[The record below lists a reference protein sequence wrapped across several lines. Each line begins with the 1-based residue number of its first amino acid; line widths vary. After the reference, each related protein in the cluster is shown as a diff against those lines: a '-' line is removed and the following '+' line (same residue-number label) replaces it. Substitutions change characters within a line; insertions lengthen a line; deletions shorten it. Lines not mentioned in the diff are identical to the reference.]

1 MIPAPWYYEAAP
13 SAAGIRPPHFIAAR
27 GLYNADAPEEDM
39 MRSWIL
45 LAAAALLQADTGES
59 FCRFPK
65 GTSWTYRRSQG
76 DTAFKVVMTVTD
88 QAEGRLVVESRE
100 YAEEGKEPRP
110 KTLAW
115 AVEEGF
121 LLWGEFKGG
130 KIQSPLRVYKIGS
143 KKGDTWKSPVGEGK
157 GDLEA
162 THMGTVEVKVPAGT
176 YRDAV
181 QVAFRFGTDQPKPLM
196 EIVLAPKV
204 GMVRFGGS
212 AGSLQAVMELEEFK
226 EGK

>member
-1 MIPAPWYYEAAP
+1 MRPWILIA
-13 SAAGIRPPHFIAAR
+13 AAG
-27 GLYNADAPEEDM
+27 
-39 MRSWIL
+39 
-45 LAAAALLQADTGES
+45 LLQADSGES
-59 FCRFPK
+59 FCRFSK
-65 GTSWTYRRSQG
+65 GTTWTYRRAQG
-76 DTAFKVVMTVTD
+76 GAAFKVVMTVVD
-88 QAEGRLVVESRE
+88 EADRKIVVESRE
-100 YAEEGKEPRP
+100 YVEEGKEPSL

-115 AVEEGF
+115 AVEDGY
-121 LLWGEFKGG
+121 LVWGEYKGG
-130 KIQSPLRVYKIGS
+130 KIQSPLRVYKAGS

-181 QVAFRFGTDQPKPLM
+181 QVAFRFGADQPKPLM

-204 GMVRFGGS
+204 GMIRFGGS
-212 AGSLQAVMELEEFK
+212 AGSLMAVMELEEFK